1 MKNINYLLGIQSYA
15 NHDSGASILK
25 INKKQNT
32 VDYVAIS
39 EERLIRKK
47 YPYTFPTHSINYCM
61 EYFGLKSLQQID
73 YIISDWIRIK
83 RWIRSAP
90 AYNYQ
95 LFDYIKEKLN
105 FNKKKIIQI
114 DHHLAHAASAYYSS
128 SYEKSAILIVDGN
141 GSDLETNSFFYGY
154 KNRIILK
161 DKSKYHGIGA
171 AYTAVTNSILNFG
184 TGGEGKTMGLAP
196 YGNKNGKIKLNLNLK
211 NIDTNFSSFMR
222 RLPYSDV
229 LNQIHE
235 NFRPN
240 IIKQKIKTANKKNIM
255 NKYFCDWAYKIQK
268 ITEMVMLH
276 LGNKIYNQIKTKN
289 ICLAGGV
296 ALNSVANNV
305 LLKKTKF
312 KNMFVFPACSDAG
325 IPFGLVLWGYH
336 YLFKGKKRIEFN
348 NAYTGCTYDAKD
360 ILKLLKKFDLTFSF
374 TNSYKIAE
382 LIKKGFV
389 IGNFQD
395 KSEYGP
401 RALGNRSILADARNP
416 KMRNY
421 INKKVKHREVFR
433 PFAPAILEEFS
444 EKYFDVSCSP
454 YMLQVAKS
462 KQSKKI
468 PAAIHVDNTARV
480 QTVNKKQNEKFY
492 SIIKEFYNQTGVP
505 VILNTSFNDAGEPL
519 VETPLDAILC
529 FLKTKIDF
537 LVLGNILIN
546 KKKQTNIQKKIK
558 AMEASRNKNILEKEK
573 KSIKILTKKFSLKEY
588 NVKKKK
594 ENQKAKTYVLDRPI
608 KKIEDFLKEYNYQE
622 KPLLIIGTPDHT
634 KTLFK
639 LFKNKI
645 KNSYF
650 LNIKQNDI
658 TQDKIKIDKVKYITN
673 YNPQR
678 FYKYIFVSSFEYL
691 YDIIDKFQLKNN
703 FFTPYDNSSR
713 SILDFYYIKK
723 FSNKS
728 KLHSKNLFKPI
739 TIFK

>member
-25 INKKQNT
+25 INKKKNT
-32 VDYVAIS
+32 TEYVAIS

-47 YPYTFPTHSINYCM
+47 YPYTFPVHSINYCM
-61 EYFGLKSLQQID
+61 EYFGLKNLKQID

-95 LFDYIKEKLN
+95 MFDYIKEKLN
-105 FNKKKIIQI
+105 FNKKKVIQI

-128 SYEKSAILIVDGN
+128 GYKKSAILIVDGN

-154 KNRIILK
+154 KNKIILK

-171 AYTAVTNSILNFG
+171 AYTAVTNNILNFG

-196 YGNKNGKIKLNLNLK
+196 YGAKNNKIKLRLFLK
-211 NIDTNFSSFMR
+211 NINTNFSSFMR
-222 RLPYSDV
+222 RMPYSDV
-229 LNQIHE
+229 LNHINE

-240 IIKQKIKTANKKNIM
+240 VIKQKIRKANKKNIM

-268 ITEMVMLH
+268 VTETVMQH
-276 LGNKIYNQIKTKN
+276 LGRKIYNKVKTKN

-296 ALNSVANNV
+296 ALNSVANNII
-305 LLKKTKF
+305 LKKTKF

-348 NAYTGCTYDAKD
+348 NAYTGCTYNTKD
-360 ILKLLKKFDLTFSF
+360 TLKLLNKYDLAFSF
-374 TNSYKIAE
+374 TSNHEIAS
-382 LIKKGFV
+382 LIRRGFIV
-389 IGNFQD
+389 GNFQG

-416 KMRNY
+416 RMRNY
-421 INKKVKHREVFR
+421 INNKVKHREVFR

-444 EKYFDVSCSP
+444 NKYFDISYSP

-468 PAAIHVDNTARV
+468 PSAIHVDDTARV
-480 QTVNKKQNEKFY
+480 QTVNEQQNKKFY
-492 SIIKEFYNQTGVP
+492 SIIKEFYKQTKVP

-537 LVLGNILIN
+537 LVLDNVLID
-546 KKKQTNIQKKIK
+546 KKKQINIKKKINI
-558 AMEASRNKNILEKEK
+558 MEILRKRNISEKEK
-573 KSIKILTKKFSLKEY
+573 KSIKILTKTFSLKEY
-588 NVKKKK
+588 SKK
-594 ENQKAKTYVLDRPI
+594 EKQENLKAKKYTLYRPI
-608 KKIEDFLKEYNYQE
+608 NKIEDFLKQYNYQN
-622 KPLLIIGTPDHT
+622 KPLLIIGSPDHT
-634 KTLFK
+634 NALFK

-650 LNIKQNDI
+650 LNTKRNDI
-658 TQDKIKIDKVKYITN
+658 IGQKIKIDNIKHITN
-673 YNPQR
+673 YNPKM

-691 YDIIDKFQLKNN
+691 QDIVEKFNLKNN
-703 FFTPYDNSSR
+703 YFTPYDNSSR

-723 FSNKS
+723 FSNSS
-728 KLHSKNLFKPI
+728 KLHSKNLFL
-739 TIFK
+739 